1 LRNQSIICKS
11 LNHPIREFA
20 NELRLHQ
27 NPLKRQMFPIFHILY
42 GARTPGLVE
51 KMRSAMLMG
60 QKDESFFSL
69 YPAAV
74 GDPARAA
81 DPVKKF

>member
-1 LRNQSIICKS
+1 
-11 LNHPIREFA
+11 
-20 NELRLHQ
+20 
-27 NPLKRQMFPIFHILY
+27 
-42 GARTPGLVE
+42 
-51 KMRSAMLMG
+51 MRSAILIE

>member
-1 LRNQSIICKS
+1 LLKNS
-11 LNHPIREFA
+11 P
-20 NELRLHQ
+20 
-27 NPLKRQMFPIFHILY
+27 NPLKTD
-42 GARTPGLVE
+42 ADA
-51 KMRSAMLMG
+51 SMG
-60 QKDESFFSL
+60 KEPSL

>member
-1 LRNQSIICKS
+1 
-11 LNHPIREFA
+11 
-20 NELRLHQ
+20 
-27 NPLKRQMFPIFHILY
+27 
-42 GARTPGLVE
+42 
-51 KMRSAMLMG
+51 MLIG

-81 DPVKKF
+81 DPVNYSLFSV